1 MRKRVSNTPEGKFDF
16 VKAYFKLKTLRQEV
30 ASAERISEEEREAPK
45 PKAKAAAR
53 SLKRDLGQQ
62 APKGQP

>member
-16 VKAYFKLKTLRQEV
+16 VKAYFKLKRLRREV
-30 ASAERISEEEREAPK
+30 AFAERISEGKRETPK

-53 SLKRDLGQQ
+53 SPRRDQAEQ